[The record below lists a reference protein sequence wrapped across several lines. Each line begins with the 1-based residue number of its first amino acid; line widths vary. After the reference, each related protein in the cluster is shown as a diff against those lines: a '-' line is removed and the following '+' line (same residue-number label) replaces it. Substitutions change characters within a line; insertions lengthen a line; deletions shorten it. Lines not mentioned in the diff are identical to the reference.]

1 MTFRLNQT
9 TFIIGVALLILLFL
23 QSVPVFADE
32 TEKHS
37 QPERIVAHGGGAYS
51 GYETTNSVE
60 ALNHSI
66 QSGYQMIELDMD
78 LSKDHRIIMIHDW
91 DRTAFHYFGRN
102 FDKKITLNKFLN
114 LSVHDQ
120 FEVLT
125 FDKLAGILEKH
136 PKVRIITDT
145 KGDNLELLS
154 EIAESYPGLMD
165 RIVPQ
170 IYDYEQWRK
179 AKELGF
185 QDIILTLYAIA
196 DPDSEELAS
205 FAEDKNLYAVTMP
218 DYMAEKGLC
227 NKLAQKGIRVYV
239 HPVSDYEDALQFMKE
254 GAWGVYS
261 GTLLPAE
268 FEGVEKDYYLISG
281 NNEPERKLD
290 DERIDDFEDLK
301 LHGLKKGETFRLSVD
316 DSVKDAAVPDVSMID
331 EGKHKLSI
339 VVTSKGEKL
348 GSLEY
353 LLWKDDAGMRILQKK
368 YEYRLD
374 SVRHENDFN
383 SVMAQNDV
391 SVDIRKI
398 LEHSL
403 IAKKGEYIFYNNGN
417 SDHYMNG
424 DEFLP
429 VQEGK
434 NGKLLLPL
442 NTTAKRL
449 GAASVTMDRSK
460 DISVV
465 LGPNRSMIMVD
476 TSLARRGFQITRL
489 KSPVVLYMNKA
500 MAEGEF
506 YQYIAKRPCMEE
518 NDYIILLP
526 KDCEP
531 DTESKNQI
539 FNAVQHLFENEIL
552 NDPMKRRSIK

>member
-1 MTFRLNQT
+1 MTFRRNQS
-9 TFIIGVALLILLFL
+9 TFIIGVTLLILLFL

-32 TEKHS
+32 TEKHC
-37 QPERIVAHGGGAYS
+37 QPEKIVAHGGGAYL

-60 ALNHSI
+60 ALKHSI
-66 QSGYQMIELDMD
+66 QSGYKMIELDMD
-78 LSKDHRIIMIHDW
+78 LSKDRRIIMIHDW
-91 DRTAFHYFGRN
+91 DRTAVHYFGRN
-102 FDKKITLNKFLN
+102 FNKKITLNKFLK
-114 LSVHDQ
+114 LSIHGQ

-125 FDKLAGILEKH
+125 FDKLADILDKH
-136 PKVRIITDT
+136 PEVRIITDT

-154 EIAESYPGLMD
+154 EIAESYPGLVD

-170 IYDYEQWRK
+170 IYDYEQWSK
-179 AKELGF
+179 VKELGF
-185 QDIILTLYAIA
+185 QDIILTLYAMA
-196 DPDSEELAS
+196 NPNSEELLS
-205 FAEDKNLYAVTMP
+205 FARDKNLYALTMP

-227 NKLAQKGIRVYV
+227 SELSQKGIRVYV
-239 HPVSDYEDALQFMKE
+239 HPISDYEEALQFMEE
-254 GAWGVYS
+254 GAWGIYS
-261 GTLLPAE
+261 GTLLLAE
-268 FEGVEKDYYLISG
+268 FEGFEKNYYLISG
-281 NNEPERKLD
+281 DAGSEKKLD
-290 DERIDDFEDLK
+290 DKRLDDFKELK
-301 LHGLKKGETFRLSVD
+301 LHGLKKGETFRLSMD
-316 DSVKDAAVPDVSMID
+316 DSGEDAAVPDASMID
-331 EGKHKLSI
+331 KGKHKLFVAVMSQ
-339 VVTSKGEKL
+339 GEKL

-353 LLWKDDAGMRILQKK
+353 LLWKDNAGIRILQKK

-374 SVRHENDFN
+374 SVKPENDFN
-383 SVMAQNDV
+383 RVMTASGV
-391 SVDIRKI
+391 SAEIRKI
-398 LEHSL
+398 LERSL
-403 IAKKGEYIFYNNGN
+403 VAKKGEYIFYNNGN
-417 SDHYMNG
+417 PGHYMNG

-465 LGPNRSMIMVD
+465 LGPNRSLIMAD

-506 YQYIAKRPCMEE
+506 YQYIAKRPCLEE

-526 KDCEP
+526 KDCMP
-531 DTESKNQI
+531 DAESKNQI
-539 FNAVQHLFENEIL
+539 FNAVEHLFENEIL
-552 NDPMKRRSIK
+552 NDQ